1 MGKGEAEMK
10 TEKRVISTEA
20 APKPVGPYSQG
31 ILAGETFFCAGQIG
45 IDPKVGA
52 LVDGGVEAETDQVI
66 RNLGA
71 VLQAAGMTYGDVVMA
86 SVFLRDMNDFA
97 TMNAVYGRYFST
109 MAPARQAI
117 AVRGLPGNANVEISL
132 VAVR

>member
-1 MGKGEAEMK
+1 MMK
-10 TEKRVISTEA
+10 NEKKVISTEN

-31 ILAGETFFCAGQIG
+31 ILVGETLYCAGQIG
-45 IDPKVGA
+45 IDPEVGR
-52 LVDGGVEAETDQVI
+52 LVDGGVEAETDQVL

-71 VLQAAGMTYGDVVMA
+71 VLQAAEMSYGDVVMA
-86 SVFLRDMNDFA
+86 SVFLKDMNDFA
-97 TMNAVYGRYFST
+97 AMNEVYSRYFSKT
-109 MAPARQAI
+109 LPARQAI